1 MKGNDSCVWK
11 GILHSRSILRN
22 GSLSLAGRGDFIDI
36 WEQPWIP
43 WLEYEEFMALMRNVR
58 TRYPLLKTV
67 ADLSNSNGGVEYP
80 DSLVWK
86 PTKDGS
92 FSVKEAY
99 KAITS
104 VHGHNTDRRLW
115 RLIWSKYIHFRHSI
129 MIMRALMGCLPTK
142 DKLPF
147 VNDKMYP
154 LCDSASE
161 EVMHLFWDCPLA
173 RALWFRGPFPL
184 NLGIRTESS
193 LADRVATRNEAIFKG
208 QITRIDI
215 ARKNLLTRYD
225 EAILVS
231 KVDLEAATKWYA
243 KSEKTASAPEAELMA
258 IFWALQ
264 LDKELGHDSIVVLS
278 DAQIMVKALEDRRF
292 PPIWEIRPLAFSV
305 LNTCNSFSFCH
316 FCYIPRL
323 DNSTADFITKKA
335 RTDDGYSVG
344 HCIREG
350 SPVVMPNFLLQ

>member
-67 ADLSNSNGGVEYP
+67 ADLSNSNGGGGGVFGNDMGNKIYNILRLPANSP

-92 FSVKEAY
+92 FSVKKAY

-115 RLIWSKYIHFRHSI
+115 RLIWSKDIHFRHSI
-129 MIMRALMGCLPTK
+129 MILRALMVCLPTK

-173 RALWFRGPFPL
+173 RALWFRVPFPL

-193 LADRVATRNEAIFKG
+193 LADRVA
-208 QITRIDI
+208 
-215 ARKNLLTRYD
+215 
-225 EAILVS
+225 S
-231 KVDLEAATKWYA
+231 AA
-243 KSEKTASAPEAELMA
+243 
-258 IFWALQ
+258 
-264 LDKELGHDSIVVLS
+264 
-278 DAQIMVKALEDRRF
+278 
-292 PPIWEIRPLAFSV
+292 
-305 LNTCNSFSFCH
+305 
-316 FCYIPRL
+316 
-323 DNSTADFITKKA
+323 
-335 RTDDGYSVG
+335 
-344 HCIREG
+344 
-350 SPVVMPNFLLQ
+350 